1 MLILFE
7 VNYDTGN
14 TFHTESDVTGIIT
27 YYDKNYN
34 DNKVVIDLSHPNS
47 NLYIKENIERINNSI
62 LSYEDRVDEKVYYY
76 EDPKSNNSTNDIML
90 YTLNPNYNPNAELVD
105 ELLSTE
111 QVSKQYI
118 EVKVSPFW
126 NGYFETFNKLS
137 LIHKES

>member
-1 MLILFE
+1 MLIFFE

-14 TFHTESDVTGIIT
+14 TFHTETDITGIIT
-27 YYDKNYN
+27 YYDKDYN

-47 NLYIKENIERINNSI
+47 NIYIKENIERINNSN
-62 LSYEDRVDEKVYYY
+62 LSYEDRVGEKIYYY
-76 EDPKSNNSTNDIML
+76 EDPKTNSNTNEIML

-126 NGYFETFNKLS
+126 NGYFESFNKLS

>member
-1 MLILFE
+1 MLIFFE

-126 NGYFETFNKLS
+126 IGYFESFNKLS

>member
-1 MLILFE
+1 MLIFFE

-111 QVSKQYI
+111 QVTKQYI